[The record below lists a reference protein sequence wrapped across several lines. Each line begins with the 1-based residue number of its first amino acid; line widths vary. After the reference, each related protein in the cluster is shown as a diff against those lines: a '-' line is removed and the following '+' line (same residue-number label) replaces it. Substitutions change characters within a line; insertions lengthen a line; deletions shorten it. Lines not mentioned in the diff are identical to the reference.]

1 MSWRTSIMNW
11 YFWNVGSGD
20 AHGKDKTYL
29 IRFSTYLPRPIGTW
43 SECLGTSKGQWHSEE
58 RRAKPPFDVVA
69 RSDNKKTKMG
79 RSSVLIAVF
88 AVTVAARADDD
99 VDRTIAAKKIKN
111 YWRPD
116 GRTGKVLSRKRLR
129 DNKERRLSSF
139 LEDFL
144 DFFGYF
150 DWF

>member
-1 MSWRTSIMNW
+1 
-11 YFWNVGSGD
+11 
-20 AHGKDKTYL
+20 
-29 IRFSTYLPRPIGTW
+29 
-43 SECLGTSKGQWHSEE
+43 
-58 RRAKPPFDVVA
+58 
-69 RSDNKKTKMG
+69 MG

-144 DFFGYF
+144 DFFEGPVSEPNTNASMMQVRLQL
-150 DWF
+150 WRSLVQQTESNRNLSTVVAITL